1 MANVFISYKKEER
14 DRAGLISVALEQLL
28 VTTWLDAQLSP
39 GKSFT
44 EEIREELDR
53 CDAQIVCWSRSAMTS
68 EWVRGEAE
76 IGRQRSILIPVFIEK
91 CDLLPPFNM
100 LHAEDL
106 SQWTGD
112 PNHPGWQSVLR
123 RLGLLLNRTG
133 LAELPRLIASS
144 DPVAWRAW
152 SLRFPSD
159 PAVSL
164 APLEIASD
172 VSPTIT
178 QEATAQRRTRP
189 ATTIQELR
197 AASEAADFRLRV
209 FRDAA
214 KKFGWRDAEEEK
226 RLELEV
232 DALKKALADQQKEQ
246 AAQPKPPRIPI
257 RARVGALFR
266 ARTLPEKIGI
276 VAAGTAFAFGAGFF
290 LIWLLV
296 LSIRPTDQTVRNDPA
311 TSPAGDTISPPEPF
325 DVQLL
330 GPLTDNASFRGEFE
344 AVGADPS
351 WSLQFSDDHASL
363 QFQDGASHE
372 AFVGTR
378 EIRAG
383 GAQVV
388 YSVGGPLAIVILQR
402 QCSLPSGVQTAFTTY
417 VRTNLTTY
425 EGCAREAQSEVWPPW
440 RNEGSQFWR
449 FEPHAYED
457 DM

>member
-112 PNHPGWQSVLR
+112 RNHPGWRSVLR
-123 RLGLLLNRTG
+123 RLGALLNRAG
-133 LAELPRLIASS
+133 LAELPDLVAST
-144 DPVAWRAW
+144 DLVAWKAW

-159 PAVSL
+159 PAIAL
-164 APLEIASD
+164 APSEIASE
-172 VSPTIT
+172 VSPTIP
-178 QEATAQRRTRP
+178 QEAAAQRRTRP
-189 ATTIQELR
+189 ATTMQELR
-197 AASEAADFRLRV
+197 AASEASDFRLRV

-232 DALKKALADQQKEQ
+232 HALKKALADQQKER

-257 RARVGALFR
+257 HARIGKFFR
-266 ARTLPEKIGI
+266 ERTIAERIGI
-276 VAAGTAFAFGAGFF
+276 VAAGTTAAFGAGFL
-290 LIWLLV
+290 LIWLAMI
-296 LSIRPTDQTVRNDPA
+296 SIPPSQQIVRHDAA
-311 TSPAGDTISPPEPF
+311 TSPVGDTISPPEPF

-330 GPLTDNASFRGEFE
+330 GPLSDNPSFRGDFE
-344 AVGADPS
+344 AVGASPS

-383 GAQVV
+383 GAQFV
-388 YSVGGPLAIVILQR
+388 YTIGGPLAIVVVER
-402 QCSLPSGVQTAFTTY
+402 QCNLPSGVRTAFTTY

-425 EGCAREAQSEVWPPW
+425 EGCARGAHSEVWPPW

-449 FEPHAYED
+449 FEPRAYDD